1 MGYRSGGRLPIT
13 PLLQLRS
20 VDAMTGL
27 IGRKIGMM
35 QYYNAEG
42 NVVPVTVVETG
53 PCVVVQKKDSTTDG
67 YTALQVGFGSKKAQR
82 VNKATQGHM
91 AKAGKGAFQILR
103 EFRLD
108 DVSQYEVGQEI
119 KATDLFKVGD
129 LIDVAGISKGHGYTG
144 VIKRWSFAG
153 FPGSHG
159 THEYFRH
166 GGSIGN
172 RSYPGRVR
180 KGKKMAGHWGNEL
193 ISTQNLLVVD
203 IRAEENLML
212 VRGAVPG
219 SKQGV
224 VILRPAVKK

>member
-1 MGYRSGGRLPIT
+1 
-13 PLLQLRS
+13 
-20 VDAMTGL
+20 MTGL
-27 IGRKIGMM
+27 IGRKLGMT
-35 QYYNAEG
+35 QIYNAEG
-42 NVVPVTVVETG
+42 NVVPVTVVQTG
-53 PCVVVQKKDSTTDG
+53 PCIVVQKKEMASDG
-67 YTALQVGFGSKKAQR
+67 YTALQVGFGVKKAQR
-82 VNKATQGHM
+82 VNKAMRGHM
-91 AKAGKGAFQILR
+91 AKAGKGAFEFLR

-119 KATDLFKVGD
+119 KVENLFKVGD
-129 LIDVAGISKGHGYTG
+129 RIDVSGISKGHGFTG

-180 KGKKMAGHWGNEL
+180 KGKKMAGHWGNEQV
-193 ISTQNLLVVD
+193 STQNLEVID
-203 IRAEENLML
+203 IRPDENLML

-219 SKQGV
+219 AKQGV
-224 VILRPAVKK
+224 VILHPAIKGN

>member
-1 MGYRSGGRLPIT
+1 
-13 PLLQLRS
+13 
-20 VDAMTGL
+20 MTGL
-27 IGRKIGMM
+27 IGRKIGMT
-35 QYYNAEG
+35 QFYSAEG
-42 NVVPVTVVETG
+42 NGVPVTVVETG
-53 PCVVVQKKDSTTDG
+53 PCIVVQKKELSKDG

-82 VNKATQGHM
+82 VNKAEQGHM
-91 AKAGKGAFQILR
+91 AKAGKGAFEVLR

-108 DVSQYEVGQEI
+108 NVSAFEVGQEI
-119 KATDLFKVGD
+119 KAADLFKVGD
-129 LIDVAGISKGHGYTG
+129 LIDVAGISKGHGFTG

-180 KGKKMAGHWGNEL
+180 KGKKMAGHWGNEQ
-193 ISTQNLLVVD
+193 IATQNLLVVD
-203 IRAEENLML
+203 IRAEENLMF

-219 SKQGV
+219 AKQGV
-224 VILRPAVKK
+224 VILRPAVKR